1 MYFSIFFPANRS
13 HPRGHLLLSD
23 TNRKEFKWV
32 KEHTAEIYN
41 NGGFD
46 VIKVDKV
53 SWNKMEDSDTYEGG
67 GGEGEGGGYFS
78 GSSALL
84 GGGVYSWSCCK
95 TQQLKKKKNLI
106 KLSGFTNSTSHYIRR
121 LSDVNGVIVS
131 KTAGLMSVNA
141 SVTLHCPNFHVIV
154 CFVLFFPACVQLWY
168 LQMQFRC
175 LSKTRTTHRRT
186 QLWCYIKM

>member
-1 MYFSIFFPANRS
+1 MLLILDCVWLFFMYFSIFFPANRS

-95 TQQLKKKKNLI
+95 TQQLKKKKKPNKTFWLHKFNLALYPQAVRCDWGNRVEDSRFDVSERI
-106 KLSGFTNSTSHYIRR
+106 SYTSLS
-121 LSDVNGVIVS
+121 
-131 KTAGLMSVNA
+131 
-141 SVTLHCPNFHVIV
+141 
-154 CFVLFFPACVQLWY
+154 
-168 LQMQFRC
+168 
-175 LSKTRTTHRRT
+175 
-186 QLWCYIKM
+186 

>member
-1 MYFSIFFPANRS
+1 M
-13 HPRGHLLLSD
+13 
-23 TNRKEFKWV
+23 
-32 KEHTAEIYN
+32 
-41 NGGFD
+41 
-46 VIKVDKV
+46 IKVDKV

-84 GGGVYSWSCCK
+84 GGFTAEAAVK
-95 TQQLKKKKNLI
+95 HNNLKKKKNLI

-121 LSDVNGVIVS
+121 LSDVIGVIVS

-154 CFVLFFPACVQLWY
+154 CFVLFFPACVQL
-168 LQMQFRC
+168 
-175 LSKTRTTHRRT
+175 
-186 QLWCYIKM
+186 